1 MEITYREHCSGKLG
15 RGGAMPRCAST
26 TTVNVRQLQIFSEVA
41 KHQSFSKAA
50 QSIRIAQ
57 PAISIAIKKL
67 ESDLDTIL
75 FNRDARNISLT
86 PEGAALLKHAEK
98 ILAQVSEAKLE
109 MLELKGMEKG
119 DVSIAV
125 PAMHGA
131 YFFPD
136 IVSGFMDRYPNIRIH
151 AKEEGIQEI
160 EQDLLSGGVDL
171 GLVVAGQTS
180 GELELEPLGDEEMVA
195 CVPPNH
201 PRLKGPTVT
210 MKQILKEPLIVLR
223 SGYFLRDMIER
234 AGEELEIRPNVVFDT
249 NLFIPQ
255 LFKKLVR
262 DGRGIGICLRLFLK
276 GEQELQGLPFDPGVH
291 LRMGIAW
298 KRGRY
303 LSAANR
309 AFVDFVL
316 SKTD

>member
-1 MEITYREHCSGKLG
+1 M
-15 RGGAMPRCAST
+15 
-26 TTVNVRQLQIFSEVA
+26 NVRQLQIFSAVA
-41 KHQSFSKAA
+41 KQLSFSKAA
-50 QSIRIAQ
+50 RSIRIAQ
-57 PAISIAIKKL
+57 PAISIAIRKL
-67 ESDLDTIL
+67 ESELDTVL

-86 PEGAALLKHAEK
+86 PEGAALLRHAEK
-98 ILAQVSEAKLE
+98 ILAQVSEARLE
-109 MLELKGMEKG
+109 MLELKGHEKG

-136 IVSGFMDRYPNIRIH
+136 IVSGFMDKYPNIRIH

-160 EQDLLSGGVDL
+160 EQDLLSGAVDL

-180 GELELEPLGDEEMVA
+180 SEIELEPLGDEEMVA

-210 MKQILKEPLIVLR
+210 MAQVLREPLIVLR
-223 SGYFLRDMIER
+223 SGYFLRDMIDHV
-234 AGEELEIRPNVVFDT
+234 GDELDVQPNVVFDT
-249 NLFIPQ
+249 NLFIPP

-262 DGRGIGICLRLFLK
+262 DGRGIGICLRLFLH
-276 GEQELQGLPFDPGVH
+276 GENELQGLSFEPAVH

-298 KRGRY
+298 KKGHY

-309 AFVDFVL
+309 AFVEYTL
-316 SKTD
+316 SKTR

>member
-1 MEITYREHCSGKLG
+1 M
-15 RGGAMPRCAST
+15 
-26 TTVNVRQLQIFSEVA
+26 NVRQLQIFSAVA
-41 KHQSFSKAA
+41 KHLSFSKAA

-67 ESDLDTIL
+67 ESELDTIL

-86 PEGAALLKHAEK
+86 PEGAALLKHAGK
-98 ILAQVSEAKLE
+98 ILAQVSEARLE
-109 MLELKGMEKG
+109 MLELKGLEKG

-136 IVSGFMDRYPNIRIH
+136 IVSGFMDKYPSIRIH

-160 EQDLLSGGVDL
+160 EQDLLSGAVDL
-171 GLVVAGQTS
+171 GLVVVGQTS
-180 GELELEPLGDEEMVA
+180 GDIELEPLGDEEMVA
-195 CVPPNH
+195 CVPPHH
-201 PRLKGPTVT
+201 PRLKGPAVT
-210 MKQILKEPLIVLR
+210 IEQVLKEPLIVLR
-223 SGYFLRDMIER
+223 SGYFLRDMIDR

-249 NLFIPQ
+249 NLFIPP

-262 DGRGIGICLRLFLK
+262 DGRGIGICLRLFLH
-276 GEQELQGLPFDPGVH
+276 GERELKGLPFDPGVH

-298 KRGRY
+298 KKGRY

-309 AFVDFVL
+309 AFVDFLL
-316 SKTD
+316 SKTDRESAA

>member
-1 MEITYREHCSGKLG
+1 MEITYS
-15 RGGAMPRCAST
+15 M
-26 TTVNVRQLQIFSEVA
+26 NVRQLQIFSEVA
-41 KHQSFSKAA
+41 KHLSFSRAA
-50 QSIRIAQ
+50 RSIRIAQ

-67 ESDLDTIL
+67 ERELDTIL

-86 PEGAALLKHAEK
+86 PEGAALLKHAAK
-98 ILAQVSEAKLE
+98 ILAQVSEARLE
-109 MLELKGMEKG
+109 MLELKGLEKG

-136 IVSGFMDRYPNIRIH
+136 IVSAFMDKYPNIRIH

-160 EQDLLSGGVDL
+160 EQDLLSGAVDL

-180 GELELEPLGDEEMVA
+180 GEIELEPLGDEEMVA
-195 CVPPNH
+195 CVPPHH

-210 MKQILKEPLIVLR
+210 IAQVLREPLIALR
-223 SGYFLRDMIER
+223 SGYFLRDMIDR
-234 AGEELEIRPNVVFDT
+234 TGEELEIRPNVVFDT
-249 NLFIPQ
+249 NLFIPP

-262 DGRGIGICLRLFLK
+262 DGRGIGICLRLFLHGERELK
-276 GEQELQGLPFDPGVH
+276 GLSFDPPVH

-298 KRGRY
+298 KKGRY

-316 SKTD
+316 SKSD